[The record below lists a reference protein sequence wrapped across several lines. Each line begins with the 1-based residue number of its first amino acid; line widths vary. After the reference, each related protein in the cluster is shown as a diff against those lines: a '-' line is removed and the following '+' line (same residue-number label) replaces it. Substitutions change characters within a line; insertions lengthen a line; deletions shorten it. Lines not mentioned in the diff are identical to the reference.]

1 MALTKTTLIDR
12 IEIMADGVI
21 FVRTVT
27 RAFDDD
33 GSVLGERI
41 ARATLTPGQDVTA
54 HPVKVRAICNLVWTP
69 AVIAAYAAAMAA
81 AKVNG

>member
-1 MALTKTTLIDR
+1 
-12 IEIMADGVI
+12 MADGVI

-41 ARATLTPGQDVTA
+41 LRTTLTPGQDVTA
-54 HPVKVRAICNLVWTP
+54 QPAKVQGHLQSGLDASGDY
-69 AVIAAYAAAMAA
+69 AAYQAAQAA

>member
-1 MALTKTTLIDR
+1 MALTKATIIDR
-12 IEIMADGVI
+12 IEIMSDGVI

-41 ARATLTPGQDVTA
+41 VRTTLTPGQDVTA
-54 HPVKVRAICNLVWTP
+54 QPAKVRAICNLVWTP
-69 AVIAAYAAAMAA
+69 AVVAAYQAAVAA